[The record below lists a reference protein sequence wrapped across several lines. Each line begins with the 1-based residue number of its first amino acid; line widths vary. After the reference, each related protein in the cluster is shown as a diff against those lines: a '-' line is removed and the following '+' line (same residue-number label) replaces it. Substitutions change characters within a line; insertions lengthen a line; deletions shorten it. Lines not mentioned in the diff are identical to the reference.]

1 MGKAINNLLAYSVY
15 SGNNLF
21 FMEFITKNFEETQQ
35 LAGRLLDQ
43 ITILP
48 HSGALVL
55 ALKGELGAGKTTFI
69 QGLGKTLGIK
79 DKILSPTFV
88 IMKRF
93 ETGNKRF
100 DNLYHLDCYRL
111 RDERDLVELGFEEI
125 LKNKNNLVVIEW
137 PERIKKVLP
146 ADTMWLEFEHGG
158 EDIRKIKM

>member
-1 MGKAINNLLAYSVY
+1 
-15 SGNNLF
+15 
-21 FMEFITKNFEETQQ
+21 MEFITKNFEETQQ
-35 LAGRLLDQ
+35 LASRLLDQ

-69 QGLGKTLGIK
+69 QGLGKVLGIK

-88 IMKRF
+88 IQRRF
-93 ETGNKRF
+93 TIHDLRF
-100 DNLYHLDCYRL
+100 KNFENLYHLDCYRL
-111 RDERDLVELGFEEI
+111 NNEKDLRELGFEEI
-125 LKNKNNLVVIEW
+125 LKDKNNLVVIEW
-137 PERIKKVLP
+137 PERIKKALP